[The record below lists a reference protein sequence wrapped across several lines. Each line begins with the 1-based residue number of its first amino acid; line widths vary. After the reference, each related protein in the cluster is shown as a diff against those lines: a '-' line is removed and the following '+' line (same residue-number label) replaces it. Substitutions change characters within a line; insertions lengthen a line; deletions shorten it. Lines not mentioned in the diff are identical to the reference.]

1 MKNILNIPQREP
13 SCAGLVSGG
22 IYDCDNPL
30 VPGIRK
36 RVIIGSITKILSKTF
51 DPVNGQLLTD
61 ITMQVGEQMY
71 QFDGAKN
78 SINPSVELREGTL
91 SNTFAHSLG
100 LSVFEVDS
108 LAKINLQGMAH
119 DQLFCIIENANDSA
133 LGDSIFEVY
142 GLGGMEVNE
151 LGRNP
156 TDQDTSGAWVLNM
169 QTPEAYGG
177 ETRLPIS
184 LDAGGYQA
192 TLDLIDVLLAPAVT
206 PP

>member
-1 MKNILNIPQREP
+1 MKNILENLQREP
-13 SCAGLVSGG
+13 SCAGLISGG

-36 RVIIGSITKILSKTF
+36 RVIIGSITKIASKLF
-51 DPVNGQLLTD
+51 DPSNPMILTD
-61 ITMQVGEQMY
+61 LVMADGEQMF

-78 SINPSVELREGTL
+78 SIVPQIELREGTL
-91 SNTFAHSLG
+91 SNTFAHMLA
-100 LSVFEVDS
+100 LSIFEVDS
-108 LAKINLQGMAH
+108 DAKLNIQGMAH
-119 DQLFCIIENANDSA
+119 DQLFAIIENANDTS

-151 LGRNP
+151 LTRNP
-156 TDQDTSGAWVLNM
+156 TDQDTSGAYVLNM

-192 TLDLIDVLLAPAVT
+192 TLDLIDVLLAPAV
-206 PP
+206 PIP

>member
-1 MKNILNIPQREP
+1 MKRSIFEALERAP

-36 RVIIGSITKILSKTF
+36 RVIIGSIDKIATKIF
-51 DPVNGQLLTD
+51 DPTDDMVITDLTMA
-61 ITMQVGEQMY
+61 TGEQCY

-91 SNTFAHSLG
+91 ANTYGHILA
-100 LSVFEVDS
+100 LSIFEVDS
-108 LAKINLQGMAH
+108 AQKLNIQGMAH
-119 DQLFCIIENANDSA
+119 DRLFAIIENANDSA
-133 LGDSIFEVY
+133 LGNSIFEIY
-142 GLGGMEVNE
+142 GLGGMELNE
-151 LGRNP
+151 ITRNP
-156 TDQDTSGAWVLNM
+156 TDPDTGGAYVTNM
-169 QTPEAYGG
+169 QTPETYGG

-192 TLDLIDVLLAPAVT
+192 TLDLIDVLLAPAV
-206 PP
+206 

>member
-1 MKNILNIPQREP
+1 MHARGVCPF
-13 SCAGLVSGG
+13 G
-22 IYDCDNPL
+22 I
-30 VPGIRK
+30 V
-36 RVIIGSITKILSKTF
+36 
-51 DPVNGQLLTD
+51 
-61 ITMQVGEQMY
+61 QMY

-91 SNTFAHSLG
+91 SNTFAHMLA

-108 LAKINLQGMAH
+108 PAKTNLQGMAH
-119 DQLFCIIENANDSA
+119 DQLFAIIENANDTS

-151 LGRNP
+151 LTRNP
-156 TDQDTSGAWVLNM
+156 TDQDTSGAYVLNM

-184 LDAGGYQA
+184 LDAGGYEA
-192 TLDLIDVLLAPAVT
+192 TLALIEILLSPAT
-206 PP
+206 PPP

>member
-1 MKNILNIPQREP
+1 MKNILEKLQREP

-36 RVIIGSITKILSKTF
+36 RVIIGSITKILSKSELVPGVL
-51 DPVNGQLLTD
+51 DS
-61 ITMQVGEQMY
+61 IIMQDGEQMY

-78 SINPSVELREGTL
+78 SIVPQIELREGTL
-91 SNTFAHSLG
+91 SNTFAHMLA
-100 LSVFEVDS
+100 LSIFEVDS
-108 LAKINLQGMAH
+108 AAKLNLQGMSH

-156 TDQDTSGAWVLNM
+156 TDQDTSGAYVMNM

-177 ETRLPIS
+177 ETRLPLS
-184 LDAGGYQA
+184 LDAGDYQL

-206 PP
+206 P